1 MLHRRHRRL
10 LPLACDKRASPDL
23 QVRHVMM
30 RQGMLGVKVKIM
42 LPQDPEGKLGP
53 KNPLS
58 DIVTILEPKDEPDV
72 APAY

>member
-1 MLHRRHRRL
+1 
-10 LPLACDKRASPDL
+10 
-23 QVRHVMM
+23 MM

-42 LPQDPEGKLGP
+42 LPQDPEGKAGP
-53 KNPLS
+53 KQPLS